1 MEINGLT
8 VIDNYIDTKTHDDLI
23 VNINNSYWNK
33 SLSRYTQHYGYT
45 YNYNSY
51 GIEQSAPIP
60 EWIISLFP
68 NKNYDQCIINRY
80 LPGQGINPHIDSP
93 VFADEICTLS
103 IGSKCI
109 MYFTKGVD
117 VKQVIL
123 KPCSLLT
130 IKGTARNDWK
140 HGIPARKSDF
150 IDRFRKKRETRYSI
164 TMRTIKK

>member
-1 MEINGLT
+1 MKINGLT
-8 VIDNYIDTKTHDDLI
+8 VIDNYIDAKTHDDLI
-23 VNINNSYWNK
+23 VNINNSYWSK
-33 SLSRYTQHYGYT
+33 SLSGYIQHYGYV

-60 EWIISLFP
+60 EWITALFP

-80 LPGQGINPHIDSP
+80 LPGEGIAPHIDSP
-93 VFADEICTLS
+93 IFADEICTLS

-109 MYFTKGVD
+109 MYFTKNTD

-123 KPCSLLT
+123 KPCSLL
-130 IKGTARNDWK
+130 IMKGDARNDWK
-140 HGIPARKSDF
+140 HSISAQKSDL
-150 IDRFRKKRETRYSI
+150 IDRLRKKRETRYSI